1 MKRTSKLSLPR
12 CVRCSGTGE
21 YVYVLWPHGKPLAGH
36 IEAAVREAEG
46 LTVVLPRAEA
56 DALELPYD
64 FVAAWITLEVHS
76 ALEAVGLTAAVSRAL
91 TQARISCNVLAGF
104 HHDHLLVPVADSAR
118 ALEVLAELSA
128 ASAPEPEPVREVVL
142 RSEQPGDRDA
152 VLALTAE
159 AFAVSPV
166 TGLPVEGEP
175 VEVRVLR
182 ELFAADE
189 YLPEFSIVAELD
201 GEIVGHVI
209 STRAWVEDLELLG
222 LGPIGV
228 TPRLQ
233 RHGIGSALMR
243 ETVVRANAAGEKGI
257 ALLGST
263 EYYPAV
269 RLRSGVVP
277 GHRGTGQ
284 KAGATISSCC
294 PSPCGPAGSTAHSV
308 TRGPWPLSEAI
319 RLTGRPSSPIGRGSG
334 LKIRVLWVRVPP
346 GVQLFSSASPVF
358 QYATSVMR
366 M

>member
-1 MKRTSKLSLPR
+1 MTGEKNLQTLLASMLPV
-12 CVRCSGTGE
+12 VREGE
-21 YVYVLWPHGKPLAGH
+21 YVYALWPHGKPLAGH

-56 DALELPYD
+56 DALGLPYD

-104 HHDHLLVPVADSAR
+104 HHDHLLVPVGDSAR
-118 ALEVLAELSA
+118 ALEALSELSA
-128 ASAPEPEPVREVVL
+128 ASAPEPEPVRELVL

-182 ELFAADE
+182 ELFVAEE

-233 RHGIGSALMR
+233 RHGIGSALMH

-263 EYYPAV
+263 DYYPRFGFVPAST
-269 RLRSGVVP
+269 LGVEAPDGNWGDLFQLLPLALWP
-277 GHRGTGQ
+277 GGVHGTFRY
-284 KAGATISSCC
+284 AG
-294 PSPCGPAGSTAHSV
+294 
-308 TRGPWPLSEAI
+308 PLAA
-319 RLTGRPSSPIGRGSG
+319 L
-334 LKIRVLWVRVPP
+334 
-346 GVQLFSSASPVF
+346 
-358 QYATSVMR
+358 
-366 M
+366 

>member
-1 MKRTSKLSLPR
+1 MTGEKNLQTLLASMRPVLR
-12 CVRCSGTGE
+12 EGE

-56 DALELPYD
+56 EGLDLPYD

-128 ASAPEPEPVREVVL
+128 ANAAEPEPVREVVL

-152 VLALTAE
+152 LLALTAD

-166 TGLPVEGEP
+166 TGLPVAGEP
-175 VEVRVLR
+175 VEVKILR
-182 ELFAADE
+182 ELFVAEE

-209 STRAWVEDLELLG
+209 STRAWVDDLELLG

-263 EYYPAV
+263 EYYPRFGFVPAASLGVEAPDRNWGDHFQLLPLALWPGGVHGTFRYAGPLAAV
-269 RLRSGVVP
+269 
-277 GHRGTGQ
+277 
-284 KAGATISSCC
+284 
-294 PSPCGPAGSTAHSV
+294 
-308 TRGPWPLSEAI
+308 
-319 RLTGRPSSPIGRGSG
+319 
-334 LKIRVLWVRVPP
+334 
-346 GVQLFSSASPVF
+346 
-358 QYATSVMR
+358 
-366 M
+366 

>member
-1 MKRTSKLSLPR
+1 MTGEKNLQTLLASMHPVLRD
-12 CVRCSGTGE
+12 GE
-21 YVYVLWPHGKPLAGH
+21 YVYALWPHGKPLTGH

-56 DALELPYD
+56 DALDLPYD

-104 HHDHLLVPVADSAR
+104 HHDHLLVAVGDSAR
-118 ALEVLAELSA
+118 ALEVLAELA
-128 ASAPEPEPVREVVL
+128 AANAPGPEPVREVVL

-152 VLALTAE
+152 LLALTAD
-159 AFAVSPV
+159 AFAISPV

-182 ELFAADE
+182 GLLVAEE
-189 YLPEFSIVAELD
+189 YLPEFSIVAELE

-209 STRAWVEDLELLG
+209 STRAWVDDLELLG

-263 EYYPAV
+263 EYYPRFGFVPASSLGVEAPEENWGDHFQLLPLALWPGGVHGTFRYAGPLAAV
-269 RLRSGVVP
+269 
-277 GHRGTGQ
+277 
-284 KAGATISSCC
+284 
-294 PSPCGPAGSTAHSV
+294 
-308 TRGPWPLSEAI
+308 
-319 RLTGRPSSPIGRGSG
+319 
-334 LKIRVLWVRVPP
+334 
-346 GVQLFSSASPVF
+346 
-358 QYATSVMR
+358 
-366 M
+366 

>member
-1 MKRTSKLSLPR
+1 MTGEKNLQTLLASMRPVLR
-12 CVRCSGTGE
+12 EGE
-21 YVYVLWPHGKPLAGH
+21 YVYVLWPHGRPLAGH
-36 IEAAVREAEG
+36 VEAAVREAEG
-46 LTVVLPRAEA
+46 LTVVLPRTEA
-56 DALELPYD
+56 DALDLPYD

-118 ALEVLAELSA
+118 ALEALAELSA
-128 ASAPEPEPVREVVL
+128 ANAPEPEPVREVVL
-142 RSEQPGDRDA
+142 RSERPGDRDA
-152 VLALTAE
+152 LLALTAE

-182 ELFAADE
+182 ELFDAEE

-209 STRAWVEDLELLG
+209 STRAWVGDLELLG

-233 RHGIGSALMR
+233 RHGIGTALMR

-263 EYYPAV
+263 EYYPRFGFVPASSLGVEAPDKKWGDHFQLLPLALWPGGVHGTFRYAGPLAAV
-269 RLRSGVVP
+269 
-277 GHRGTGQ
+277 
-284 KAGATISSCC
+284 
-294 PSPCGPAGSTAHSV
+294 
-308 TRGPWPLSEAI
+308 
-319 RLTGRPSSPIGRGSG
+319 
-334 LKIRVLWVRVPP
+334 
-346 GVQLFSSASPVF
+346 
-358 QYATSVMR
+358 
-366 M
+366 